1 MASEAQK
8 AAWRR
13 YEQKKRLPR
22 KDDRERGKRDRTR
35 DQQAR
40 RARKK
45 AAAIAERA
53 QEAAAAAATTPAS
66 DSAATA
72 LDVPDAALE
81 MGVEQH
87 KQRGIAGA
95 AAHEE
100 PLSAGKE
107 AALLEEIRQLRAQLA
122 AAAPAK
128 GLPRPAPMA
137 AAAAGAG
144 PAVAARARG
153 AAPLGPPPSR
163 APRLAGAACA
173 SRPRAAC
180 ALVLP
185 LCEIRDGRRPSE
197 VFGEDATVTVLAA
210 RRRSRVGT

>member
-72 LDVPDAALE
+72 LDVPDTALE

-107 AALLEEIRQLRAQLA
+107 AALLEPVLS
-122 AAAPAK
+122 
-128 GLPRPAPMA
+128 
-137 AAAAGAG
+137 
-144 PAVAARARG
+144 AVA
-153 AAPLGPPPSR
+153 STSE
-163 APRLAGAACA
+163 PR
-173 SRPRAAC
+173 S
-180 ALVLP
+180 
-185 LCEIRDGRRPSE
+185 
-197 VFGEDATVTVLAA
+197 DAE
-210 RRRSRVGT
+210 